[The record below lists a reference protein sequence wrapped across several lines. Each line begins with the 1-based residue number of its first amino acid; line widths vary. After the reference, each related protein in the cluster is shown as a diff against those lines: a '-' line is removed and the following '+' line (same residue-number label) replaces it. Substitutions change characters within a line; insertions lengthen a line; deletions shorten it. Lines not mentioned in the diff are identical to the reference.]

1 MEFPITL
8 IFTKKP
14 ISNIESI
21 CGDSKV
27 KEYDINANKE
37 TGDLV
42 FHICY
47 RLVKEYEQKK
57 FNLIYRATDVGK
69 KIIMLKIAIDDGV
82 ILRIKNQKQWE
93 FIESSFLISKENE
106 YAKKN
111 LKTIS
116 QKYVELDAEMQNN
129 DGKIYSTNLIKIIN
143 QVSTSILAV
152 EKIDNEIKKYYEHK
166 IKA

>member
-1 MEFPITL
+1 
-8 IFTKKP
+8 
-14 ISNIESI
+14 
-21 CGDSKV
+21 
-27 KEYDINANKE
+27 
-37 TGDLV
+37 
-42 FHICY
+42 
-47 RLVKEYEQKK
+47 
-57 FNLIYRATDVGK
+57 
-69 KIIMLKIAIDDGV
+69 MLKIAIDDGV

-93 FIESSFLISKENE
+93 FIESSFLIFKENE
-106 YAKKN
+106 YAKRN
-111 LKTIS
+111 LKNIS